1 MLGNTLDMYRA
12 TLYCILRSPLLLR
25 NIISGSLILLTLTTL
40 IYLTSP
46 TSTIAIIPNYT
57 KPSGPSQKDV
67 SPAEWKK
74 RADQVKQSFLYAYNN
89 YERFAAPHDE
99 LRPLTQ
105 GRIDKYVQY
114 FYDILRC

>member
-12 TLYCILRSPLLLR
+12 PLYRMLRSPLLLR
-25 NIISGSLILLTLTTL
+25 SIVYGSFILLALTTL
-40 IYLTSP
+40 IYVTSP
-46 TSTIAIIPNYT
+46 ASTIAIVPNYA

-74 RADQVKQSFLYAYNN
+74 RADQVKQSFLHAYNN

-105 GRIDKYVQY
+105 GMIDKYV
-114 FYDILRC
+114 FL